1 MISIMESHKESGT
14 NQSVNMLLVV
24 LLIIASFLIG
34 SLWTNVQYLKKGTV
48 VAGNDNN
55 NVVANPSPTVND
67 QPQPTAPAVQVSV
80 PKVDLKT
87 DHIKG
92 DKNAKMALIEYT
104 DLECPYCKK
113 FHPTAQQ
120 VIDTYKGKVMW
131 VMRHFPLSF
140 HANAQ
145 KEAEATE
152 CAAEQGGN
160 DAFWKYID
168 TLTERTTSN
177 GTGFALDK
185 LVPLAKELGLDD
197 AKFKMCLDNDKYTK
211 LVQDQQTAGQNG
223 GISGTPG
230 NILMNLSTG
239 ETKLLPGA
247 VPFSQIQPL
256 IDEMLK

>member
-1 MISIMESHKESGT
+1 MESHKESGT
-14 NQSVNMLLVV
+14 SQSVNTLLVV

-34 SLWTNVQYLKKGTV
+34 SLWTNVQYLKKATV
-48 VAGNDNN
+48 VAENNNN
-55 NVVANPSPTVND
+55 NVVTNPSPTAD
-67 QPQPTAPAVQVSV
+67 TQPQPTAPAVQASV

-87 DHIKG
+87 DHIRG
-92 DKNAKMALIEYT
+92 EKNAKLALIEYS

-120 VIDTYKGKVMW
+120 VVDTYKGKVMW
-131 VMRHFPLSF
+131 VFRHFPLSF

-145 KEAEATE
+145 KEAEASE
-152 CAAEQGGN
+152 CANELGG
-160 DAFWKYID
+160 DEAFWKYVDAII
-168 TLTERTTSN
+168 ERTSAT

-197 AKFKMCLDNDKYTK
+197 AKFKKCLDDGKYTK
-211 LVQDQQTAGQNG
+211 FVGDQQTAGQNG

-247 VPFSQIQPL
+247 VPFTQIQPV